1 MSQTA
6 PTAITALPE
15 APSTSDPTN
24 FDDEADAFVAALST
38 LRSETN
44 AISTVNY
51 NNAVD
56 CYNNAVAAAASQ
68 VAAAASAASA
78 AATAG
83 VVLWVSGST
92 YAEGVTVYSPVTYL
106 TYRRTS
112 TSPGSTATDP
122 SLDPT
127 KWVLVGVSAFLTA
140 GNVARSSMFIGGL

>member
-1 MSQTA
+1 MPQTA
-6 PTAITALPE
+6 PTAITTLPA
-15 APSTSDPTN
+15 APSTSDPDN
-24 FDDEADAFVAALST
+24 FSTEADAFVAALPDMVSD
-38 LRSETN
+38 TN

-92 YAEGVTVYSPVTYL
+92 YATGVTVYSPVTYL

-112 TSPGSTATDP
+112 TSPGSTVVDP

-140 GNVARSSMFIGGL
+140 GNSASVSMFNGGL